1 MNEAKTNSSF
11 KKARNILLFIFSLSV
26 VFGTGYFMGYQ
37 GFLFSFDK
45 FPVVTVN
52 RSYLPEKEL
61 NFSLFW
67 DVWDRLE
74 KNYYDQS
81 KIKEGEMV
89 YGAIRGMVSSLG
101 DPYTVFLTPAENH
114 IVQEDL
120 NGNFEGVGIQI
131 DFKDNILTVVSP
143 LPGSPAEIAGVKSGD
158 KILKITD
165 KAKRVEK
172 ITDGMSLQEAVTLI
186 RGKGGSV
193 VTLTLARD
201 AQSAPFDIDVTRKA
215 IDVPSIKT
223 EYVGDDGEIVHVA
236 IHKFGGETKLEWAKV
251 VSEIA
256 AGGKKGVILDLRG
269 NPGGY
274 LLGAVDIASEF
285 IRNGN
290 VVLEEWADG
299 KRDEYSVYGNGKLYN
314 IALLVLVDEGSASA
328 SEILAGAIQDHA
340 GGKIVGVKTFGKGTI
355 QEPQELVNGAGL
367 HLTISKWLTPNGTWV
382 NGAGLE
388 PDILVED
395 NEETGEDEQLDKAVE
410 VLSEN

>member
-1 MNEAKTNSSF
+1 
-11 KKARNILLFIFSLSV
+11 
-26 VFGTGYFMGYQ
+26 MGYQ

-274 LLGAVDIASEF
+274 LLGAGDIASEF

-340 GGKIVGVKTFGKGTI
+340 RGKIVGVKTFGKGTI